1 MAGRKAHRAIA
12 LLGFWMFLV
21 LVGCGRVITASPEP
35 TSTPG
40 ARFLMPTPGGP
51 PSPTRTPTPEAITY
65 IVEEGDTLYEI
76 ALRFGVPL
84 EDLIEA
90 NHLENP
96 NQLQVGQ
103 ELIIPAPRVPTVTPS
118 P

>member
-1 MAGRKAHRAIA
+1 M
-12 LLGFWMFLV
+12 
-21 LVGCGRVITASPEP
+21 TASPEP

-40 ARFLMPTPGGP
+40 ARFLMPTPGGL
-51 PSPTRTPTPEAITY
+51 PSPTRTPTPESLIY

-76 ALRFGVPL
+76 ALRFGVRL

-103 ELIIPAPRVPTVTPS
+103 ELVIPAPPGPTATPS